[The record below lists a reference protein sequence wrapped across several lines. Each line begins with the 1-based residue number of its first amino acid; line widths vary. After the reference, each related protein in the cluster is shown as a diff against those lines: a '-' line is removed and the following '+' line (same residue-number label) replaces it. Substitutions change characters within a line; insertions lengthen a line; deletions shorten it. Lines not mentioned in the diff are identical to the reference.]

1 MTDRTG
7 SVYNKNCSSVLG
19 TSTQNNNCCNDKST
33 CIDVDKIYDSAKDKE
48 CIDEDTYALIKQE
61 EAPHEIDSD
70 GDKLRM
76 ITQSVIVTKNAGND
90 DASIRRYNV
99 AIGSFRQVFNAKA
112 MRGRIIDKGYDVFIV
127 ETSEPTYYVIAAACD
142 TIEQA
147 KEVIARLQA
156 DESIILRHPYPCIL
170 QPSRY

>member
-1 MTDRTG
+1 MKKTFLLLTIAALSLTACKTTEANYRAA
-7 SVYNKNCSSVLG
+7 YEMAL
-19 TSTQNNNCCNDKST
+19 Q
-33 CIDVDKIYDSAKDKE
+33 KDKE
-48 CIDEDTYALIKQE
+48 GIDEDTYALIKQE

-90 DASIRRYNV
+90 AATIRRFNV

-147 KEVIARLQA
+147 KEVIERLQA
-156 DESIILRHPYPCIL
+156 DESIVLRHPYPCIL

>member
-1 MTDRTG
+1 MKKAFLLLAIATLSLTACKTTEANYRAA
-7 SVYNKNCSSVLG
+7 YEMAL
-19 TSTQNNNCCNDKST
+19 Q
-33 CIDVDKIYDSAKDKE
+33 KDKE
-48 CIDEDTYALIKQE
+48 GIDEETYALIKQE
-61 EAPHEIDSD
+61 EAPQEIGSE
-70 GDKLRM
+70 GDKLRV
-76 ITQSVIVTKNAGND
+76 ITQSVVVTKNAGND

-112 MRGRIIDKGYDVFIV
+112 MRGRIVDKGYDVFIV